1 MKRRKWF
8 VGVLLGATLATASC
22 GSEGSA
28 PSVGAPD
35 PAVGESD
42 DGAPVEPQGAG
53 SEAGAGSER
62 GAAYSDRYN
71 FTATTFDGEA
81 FELATYKGTPV
92 VINFWESW

>member
-8 VGVLLGATLATASC
+8 VGVLLGATLVTASC

-35 PAVGESD
+35 PVVDESD
-42 DGAPVEPQGAG
+42 DGAPVEPQ
-53 SEAGAGSER
+53 GAGSER